1 MRIAIAPAIPMIR
14 RCLAILGMNSDRL
27 RYKVFPE
34 LDMGTSLRSRTNK
47 RRSGNFV
54 PWCAVAPSRVSAA
67 FLNLAN
73 TMREFE
79 NLCGFGIVL
88 LIYGLPLWV
97 TAREVS
103 MSDLREMS
111 NPECKAQIDTIGW
124 VFVAAVVVIAAFA
137 GMVAYNANDLRV
149 TNTVSHVAAR

>member
-1 MRIAIAPAIPMIR
+1 
-14 RCLAILGMNSDRL
+14 
-27 RYKVFPE
+27 
-34 LDMGTSLRSRTNK
+34 
-47 RRSGNFV
+47 
-54 PWCAVAPSRVSAA
+54 
-67 FLNLAN
+67 
-73 TMREFE
+73 
-79 NLCGFGIVL
+79 
-88 LIYGLPLWV
+88 
-97 TAREVS
+97 